1 MFPDSYMML
10 MRLEIEDSLLIKQA
24 PFASISFS
32 ISISINFKAASSL
45 NRTLPVWLI
54 CIYTGNVFD
63 RVPSL
68 LRDSP
73 TELMAFAG
81 QSISEGKVLLN
92 TFSRENFL
100 ENSLSG
106 LGTKK

>member
-1 MFPDSYMML
+1 MFPDSYMTL
-10 MRLEIEDSLLIKQA
+10 MRLEVEDSLLIKYA

-32 ISISINFKAASSL
+32 ISISIDFKAASSL
-45 NRTLPVWLI
+45 NRTTAFWLI
-54 CIYTGNVFD
+54 WMYTGNDFN

-68 LRDSP
+68 LRD
-73 TELMAFAG
+73 TKMALQPFAG
-81 QSISEGKVLLN
+81 QSISEGNVFLN

-106 LGTKK
+106 LRTKK